1 MATFT
6 YIKETNQSIAAMK
19 GLISYCTQD
28 KKVYDRLSEKRLVG
42 GVNCD
47 GENAFTEFM
56 VTKKSY
62 GKVKGTNFYQYMQS
76 FSPNEDI
83 TPEQV
88 HKIGLEFAE
97 KAWQGHEVLVTTHSD
112 ADHLHNHFV
121 INSVS
126 FETGLKLNQP
136 PNTVLKLRGLSDE
149 LCKKYG
155 YSTLEAYTGKGDNL
169 STREYRSALN
179 GESWKFR
186 LMADIDDAM
195 KRSGSR
201 NAFIKEMNKKGYQV
215 LWTSERKYITFT
227 CPNGKKCRDIKLH
240 DTKYLKGN
248 ISNELQ
254 YRAKQYGKK
263 DSYYSESYT
272 KKLAEHAESYPEHDA
287 HDGSNPRKG
296 LGYNAGYSADQRRV
310 LSEGVGDV
318 YRTDYGGRDESTAG
332 RLVRNGT
339 DEIQP
344 SALGSENS
352 ATFPTGSSGEYP
364 SSDEGLRTTGWEDS
378 RKDYERF
385 LGKGFGLAPSN
396 NGSQGATGYEKI
408 SYPLGDMR
416 GLIGG
421 GIGNLGDSLSS
432 VFITDDEDEEEIR
445 KRIQAE
451 ENGEVV
457 GALLGFA
464 AGAVMSTYDDQS
476 DDDDGLT
483 MESL

>member
-19 GLISYCTQD
+19 GLISYCTQG

-62 GKVKGTNFYQYMQS
+62 GKVKGTNFYQYVQS
-76 FSPNEDI
+76 FSPSEDI

-136 PNTVLKLRGLSDE
+136 PNTVVKLRGLNDE

-155 YSTLEAYTGKGDNL
+155 YSTLETYTGKGDSL
-169 STREYRSALN
+169 SAREYRAADN
-179 GESWKFR
+179 GQSWKFK
-186 LMADIDDAM
+186 LMADINDAM

-240 DTKYLKGN
+240 DKKYVKEN
-248 ISNELQ
+248 IEYELQ
-254 YRAKQYGKK
+254 FREKMYTRKDLHHSKFSGEKLTEYAKPY
-263 DSYYSESYT
+263 
-272 KKLAEHAESYPEHDA
+272 AEFNAS
-287 HDGSNPRKG
+287 DGSDSGKG
-296 LGYNAGYSADQRRV
+296 LGYNAGHPADQRRA

-318 YRTDYGGRDESTAG
+318 YRTDYSGRDESTAG

-339 DEIQP
+339 DEIQ
-344 SALGSENS
+344 SGVDRCENS
-352 ATFPTGSSGEYP
+352 DSLPAGSSGEYP

-385 LGKGFGLAPSN
+385 LGKGFGLTPSN
-396 NGSQGATGYEKI
+396 NGSQGETGYENI

-432 VFITDDEDEEEIR
+432 VFITDDEDEEERR

-451 ENGEVV
+451 ENGEAI
-457 GALLGFA
+457 GALLGLA
-464 AGAVMSTYDDQS
+464 AGALIGATEDQ
-476 DDDDGLT
+476 DDDGLT
-483 MESL
+483 MEGL

>member
-1 MATFT
+1 MATFQ
-6 YIKETNQSIAAMK
+6 YIKEANQSIAAMK
-19 GLISYCTQD
+19 GLINYCTQD
-28 KKVYDRLSEKRLVG
+28 KKVHDDISQRRLVG

-62 GKVKGTNFYQYMQS
+62 GKVKGTNFYQYVQS

-149 LCKKYG
+149 ICKKYG

-215 LWTSERKYITFT
+215 LWTNERKYITFT

-263 DSYYSESYT
+263 DAYYSESYT

-310 LSEGVGDV
+310 LSEGVGNV
-318 YRTDYGGRDESTAG
+318 LKTDYGTTDESPAG
-332 RLVRNGT
+332 GVVGIRAEKVQSST
-339 DEIQP
+339 V
-344 SALGSENS
+344 GSGRIDSN
-352 ATFPTGSSGEYP
+352 PTGSYGENPSG
-364 SSDEGLRTTGWEDS
+364 DEELRGTGWEET

-385 LGKGFGLAPSN
+385 LGKGFGAAQGN
-396 NGSQGATGYEKI
+396 RESQGETGYENI
-408 SYPLGDMR
+408 SYPLGDKR
-416 GLIGG
+416 ELIGS
-421 GIGNLGDSLSS
+421 GIGSLGNSLSS
-432 VFITDDEDEEEIR
+432 VLITDDEDEEERR
-445 KRIQAE
+445 KRIQAQ
-451 ENGEVV
+451 ENGQDI
-457 GALLGFA
+457 GALLGLA
-464 AGAVMSTYDDQS
+464 AGVLIGATEDQ
-476 DDDDGLT
+476 DDDEALT
-483 MESL
+483 MDEL

>member
-1 MATFT
+1 
-6 YIKETNQSIAAMK
+6 MK
-19 GLISYCTQD
+19 GLINYCTQD
-28 KKVYDRLSEKRLVG
+28 KKVHDDISQRRLVG

-62 GKVKGTNFYQYMQS
+62 GKVKGTNFYQYVQS

-136 PNTVLKLRGLSDE
+136 PNTVVKLRGLNDE

-155 YSTLEAYTGKGDNL
+155 YSTLETYTGKGDSL
-169 STREYRSALN
+169 SPREYRAADN
-179 GESWKFR
+179 GQSWKFK
-186 LMADIDDAM
+186 LMADINDAM

-240 DTKYLKGN
+240 DKKYEKENLEYEFYYRQK
-248 ISNELQ
+248 EL
-254 YRAKQYGKK
+254 YHSKFGGEKLTEYAKPY
-263 DSYYSESYT
+263 
-272 KKLAEHAESYPEHDA
+272 AEFNAS
-287 HDGSNPRKG
+287 DGSDSGKG

-310 LSEGVGDV
+310 LSEGVGNV
-318 YRTDYGGRDESTAG
+318 LKTDYGTTDESPAG
-332 RLVRNGT
+332 GVVGIRAGKV
-339 DEIQP
+339 QP
-344 SALGSENS
+344 STVGSGRIDSN
-352 ATFPTGSSGEYP
+352 PTGSYEENPSG
-364 SSDEGLRTTGWEDS
+364 DEGLRGTGWEET

-385 LGKGFGLAPSN
+385 IGKGFGAAQGN
-396 NGSQGATGYEKI
+396 RESQGAAGHKNI
-408 SYPLGDMR
+408 SYPLGDKR
-416 GLIGG
+416 ELIGS
-421 GIGNLGDSLSS
+421 GIGSLGNSLSS
-432 VFITDDEDEEEIR
+432 VFITDDEDEEERR
-445 KRIQAE
+445 KRIQAQ
-451 ENGEVV
+451 ENGQDI
-457 GALLGFA
+457 GALLGLA
-464 AGAVMSTYDDQS
+464 AGVLIGATEDQ
-476 DDDDGLT
+476 DDDEALT
-483 MESL
+483 MDEL

>member
-62 GKVKGTNFYQYMQS
+62 NKVKGTNFYQYVQS
-76 FSPNEDI
+76 FSPSEDI

-97 KAWQGHEVLVTTHSD
+97 KAWQGYEVLVTTHCD
-112 ADHLHNHFV
+112 ANHLHNHFV

-136 PNTVLKLRGLSDE
+136 PNTVVKLRGLSDE
-149 LCKKYG
+149 FCKKYG
-155 YSTLEAYTGKGDNL
+155 YSTLETYTGKGDSL
-169 STREYRSALN
+169 SPREYRVADN
-179 GESWKFR
+179 GQSWKFK
-186 LMADIDDAM
+186 LMADINDAM

-215 LWTSERKYITFT
+215 LWTNERKYITFT

-240 DTKYLKGN
+240 DKKYQKG
-248 ISNELQ
+248 SLENEFNFRKKELYYSKFGREKLTQ
-254 YRAKQYGKK
+254 RAKPY
-263 DSYYSESYT
+263 
-272 KKLAEHAESYPEHDA
+272 AEFNAS
-287 HDGSNPRKG
+287 DGSDSGKG
-296 LGYNAGYSADQRRV
+296 LGYDARYPADQRRI
-310 LSEGVGDV
+310 LSEGDRDV
-318 YRTDYGGRDESTAG
+318 YRTDYSGRDESTAG
-332 RLVRNGT
+332 RLVGNGA
-339 DEIQP
+339 EKVQP
-344 SALGSENS
+344 STLRSENS
-352 ATFPTGSSGEYP
+352 DSFPADSSREYT
-364 SSDEGLRTTGWEDS
+364 SSDEGSRRTGWEDS

-385 LGKGFGLAPSN
+385 IGKGFGLAPSN
-396 NGSQGATGYEKI
+396 NGSQGSTGYENI

-416 GLIGG
+416 GSIGS
-421 GIGNLGDSLSS
+421 GIGNLGASLSS
-432 VFITDDEDEEEIR
+432 VFITDDEDEEDRR
-445 KRIQAE
+445 KRIQAQ
-451 ENGEVV
+451 ENGQDI
-457 GALLGFA
+457 GALLGLA
-464 AGAVMSTYDDQS
+464 AGVLIGATEDQ
-476 DDDDGLT
+476 DDDEALT
-483 MESL
+483 MEGL